1 MINVNTLN
9 NGRINL
15 SKMVAP
21 NTQTL
26 FTMYD
31 KIPANQPAGFR
42 ESSAGLW
49 TETNL
54 SKLFFS
60 APNIQI
66 IQNGIRAGVHKMSNG
81 KYVVGQ
87 QDMDSLAVIM
97 RSVFLQNAVN
107 LPTGITGQIADL
119 NNIVLKYCISS
130 VYGEANGYMQY
141 LSDVSSIAVPMEP
154 PVMDNKE
161 VKRTYRMN
169 DWF

>member
-9 NGRINL
+9 NGRIKL
-15 SKMVAP
+15 SQTVAP

-42 ESSAGLW
+42 DSSAGLW

-66 IQNGIRAGVHKMSNG
+66 IQNRALFISF
-81 KYVVGQ
+81 
-87 QDMDSLAVIM
+87 
-97 RSVFLQNAVN
+97 FLFKPLPKFKIKLKTKTIFQNQ
-107 LPTGITGQIADL
+107 T
-119 NNIVLKYCISS
+119 
-130 VYGEANGYMQY
+130 
-141 LSDVSSIAVPMEP
+141 SIQ
-154 PVMDNKE
+154 
-161 VKRTYRMN
+161 
-169 DWF
+169 